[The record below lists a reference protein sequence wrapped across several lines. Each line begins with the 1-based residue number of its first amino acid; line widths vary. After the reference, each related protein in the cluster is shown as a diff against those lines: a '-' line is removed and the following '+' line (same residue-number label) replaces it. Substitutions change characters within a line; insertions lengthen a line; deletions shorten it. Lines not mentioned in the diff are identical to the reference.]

1 MLILPAGKRNVEV
14 SPMVTWLAP
23 MTVRVELSGRRIVME
38 VGSLETMLTCPDSRI
53 YSGSDPVNTDLLTAV

>member
-38 VGSLETMLTCPDSRI
+38 VGSLETMLTCPDSR
-53 YSGSDPVNTDLLTAV
+53 T